1 MKFLC
6 YILAFEIIL
15 LAAPSMSTPDQWQK
29 INQGAASLV
38 IAANNKALYAIT
50 SSRLMQVIYDD
61 TGFST
66 TDGSLMLDLTVNEDY
81 DIWITN
87 IDHYIHY
94 RAGVSSSN
102 LKGTG
107 WTMIYGFLKGIATGR
122 YGLVF
127 GHDNHPTMY
136 RRVGITPSDH
146 TGTGWEVIYGGD
158 IRSEDCTKRVCVLV
172 TINNEIWT
180 TALMPNIDSPAM
192 SHNWIRIDRNVLETA
207 AYGDKKVWKIDLNH
221 VIWEAVNVLD
231 ENLIHLN
238 WVRRSYEEQRFKDI
252 SITDKYAFAI
262 HDDGNIYVQT
272 GCPIFDFEDNDISYW
287 VQTGTAFQTQ
297 PVLSQNTITGKP
309 GKFGE
314 RCIDTFSKRKT
325 SDMPDDDSSFQGDGL
340 TGTLLSPLFQIRTDV
355 LHFAIGGGSHPN
367 NYVGLIVDNSEVR
380 QSSGKSLERTVSGVK
395 VRMSRFWWDVT
406 AYKQKCGQI
415 KIHDSYTGVWG
426 HTLFDDLRASPPC
439 SKGMNVLLTANHKGD
454 VSVGQR
460 IVYDIKLEGFYTSS
474 LRPLKIKAS
483 FPVKN
488 NNPFIF
494 IESIN
499 VTSTYC
505 KTTIDFESQSEE
517 SNANGKTYSISATL
531 TTLLSDAT
539 VQIVAR
545 AYDHNDLKVGS
556 PETTSM
562 KLSVDFAGDYSK
574 VFKRDITTRRF
585 GNETAKLMLKEEI
598 INFRDYYVGDN
609 ITVKVDFSHNYTE
622 SLVRAYKVTIRL
634 LVPGYVKI
642 LDVSGLNNALG
653 DAADIK
659 ETMATVRIPE
669 IEFLETRS
677 ISLKMHLVGDD
688 KWMAKPGRNYS
699 GQILIDAIYYCHR
712 EDCKDS
718 RGNESQVVTL
728 LKGKF
733 YNFQFQYKKPQLIDP
748 KAGFSRIIGE
758 NGSIVFICGPEGQ
771 HSRTQCF
778 YSNATASTWHG
789 LTSALQNVTYYDGAK
804 NELYGLT
811 NTQKKIKLYG
821 EHFEMNHAFDQAQWN
836 EVIAA
841 SGAFI
846 KAENMVSRLV
856 WQSELASMKYQGYCC
871 P

>member
-1 MKFLC
+1 MRIAC
-6 YILAFEIIL
+6 IMQL
-15 LAAPSMSTPDQWQK
+15 LRVWTDASPDQWQ
-29 INQGAASLV
+29 ILNQGALSLV

-66 TDGSLMLDLTVNEDY
+66 TDGYSMLDLAVNEDY

-87 IDHYIHY
+87 TGYNIFY
-94 RAGVSSSN
+94 RTGVSSSN

-107 WTMIYGFLKGIATGR
+107 WLLKDGLLLGIATGR

-127 GHDNHPTMY
+127 GHNHY
-136 RRVGITPSDH
+136 RNMFTRLGIGPSYH
-146 TGTGWEVIYGGD
+146 QGTAWLHIYGSGIKD
-158 IRSEDCTKRVCVLV
+158 EACTRRACMVV
-172 TINNEIWT
+172 TTNGEIFT
-180 TALMPNIDSPAM
+180 TGLMQNIDSPTM
-192 SHNWIRIDRNVLETA
+192 SNNWIKFGNNVVGVA
-207 AYGDKKVWKIDLNH
+207 AYSNNKVWKIDLNH
-221 VIWEAVNVLD
+221 VVWEAVNVLD

-314 RCIDTFSKRKT
+314 RCIDTLSKRKT
-325 SDMPDDDSSFQGDGL
+325 SDMPDEDSSFQGDGV

-380 QSSGKSLERTVSGVK
+380 QSSGKSLQRTVSGVK
-395 VRMSRFWWDVT
+395 VRMSRFWWDVS

-439 SKGMNVLLTANHKGD
+439 SKRMNVLLTANHKGD

-653 DAADIK
+653 DVADIK

-677 ISLKMHLVGDD
+677 ISLKMRLVGDD

-699 GQILIDAIYYCHR
+699 GQILVDAIYYCHR

-748 KAGFSRIIGE
+748 KSCFSRIIGG

-771 HSRTQCF
+771 HSKTHCF
-778 YSNATASTWHG
+778 YSNATTSTWHG
-789 LTSALQNVTYYDGAK
+789 LTPALQNVTYYDAAK

-811 NTQKKIKLYG
+811 NRRRNIKLYG
-821 EHFEMNHAFDQAQWN
+821 EHFDKNHALDQAQWSD
-836 EVIAA
+836 VIAA

-846 KAENMVSRLV
+846 KPENMAVS
-856 WQSELASMKYQGYCC
+856 QASQIELANMKYHGYCC